1 MCFHSRQISNPETLE
16 KRFDAKFSDHDYT
29 GKDRFIG
36 FSYPKTPV
44 ITNLNEHSID
54 LYNWGLIPFWAKD
67 DSIRKNTLNARIET
81 LSEKPSFRNSIKNR
95 CLILVDGFYE
105 WQWKDPKGKEKQQ
118 YLITLD
124 KDEPF
129 AFAGIYSDWVN
140 KETGEVLKTYS
151 IITTEAN
158 ELMAEIHNNK
168 KRMPVILT
176 SENEKLWLHG
186 TDVNEFFKPQI
197 ELKAYPI

>member
-1 MCFHSRQISNPETLE
+1 MCFHSRQISKPETLE
-16 KRFDAKFSDHDYT
+16 QRFDAKFTESNYE

-36 FSYPKTPV
+36 FSYPQTPV
-44 ITNLNEHSID
+44 ITNVNEHTID
-54 LYNWGLIPFWAKD
+54 LYHWGLIPFWAKD

-81 LSEKPSFRNSIKNR
+81 LSEKSSFRNSIKNR

-140 KETGEVLKTYS
+140 KETGEVIKTYS

-176 SENEKLWLHG
+176 PENEKLWLHG
-186 TDVNEFFKPQI
+186 NDVKEFFKPQVD
-197 ELKAYPI
+197 LKAYAI